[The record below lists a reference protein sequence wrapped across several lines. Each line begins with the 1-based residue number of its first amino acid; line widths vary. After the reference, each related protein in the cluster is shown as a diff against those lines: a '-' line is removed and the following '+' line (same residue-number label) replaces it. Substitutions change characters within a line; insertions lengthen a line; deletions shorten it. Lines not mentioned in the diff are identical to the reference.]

1 MESLS
6 AITSTP
12 PRANTREPVP
22 EKNRREGCKRIPDG
36 QILQSALGFG
46 AGTGTMYLLLE
57 ESL

>member
-22 EKNRREGCKRIPDG
+22 EKNRREGCKRIPDCKEFKEVVP
-36 QILQSALGFG
+36 QMPMRRRPQ
-46 AGTGTMYLLLE
+46 
-57 ESL
+57 